1 MYSLNSDIINIKTL
15 SNEENPFSKRIL
27 KINLKRVKPAKR
39 SSSKQE
45 NSSNSSQEIIL
56 TFDDL
61 RLICGS
67 TTTSLTPQNSIQNP
81 SFWIFSCNN
90 ITFNSLGCYPELP
103 LKTFINIIQFVN
115 FSFDYCLCKLHSI
128 MELLRKLVS
137 HRKSEFQR

>member
-67 TTTSLTPQNSIQNP
+67 TTTSLTPQNSIQNHP
-81 SFWIFSCNN
+81 FGHSPATTS
-90 ITFNSLGCYPELP
+90 
-103 LKTFINIIQFVN
+103 
-115 FSFDYCLCKLHSI
+115 HSI
-128 MELLRKLVS
+128 RS
-137 HRKSEFQR
+137 DAIY